1 MYTLT
6 GKEMQRFTDMAI
18 EHYPTRADI
27 YHNLPH
33 PYEVWD
39 RRQQLDEI
47 AARYEIY
54 TNPQVAQGS
63 ALWHDAGIM
72 RNPQDFY
79 LSVGEEE
86 LKLATCSEDVARAL
100 CAKAGRSMGLPEDF
114 IGAVNEEI
122 GGTNPHGDL
131 VSVGSKQLAFADT
144 FLIGLGDDE
153 TFDANNHKLRTEA
166 EWKNGIEIPWDQFV
180 AGSIGYLGLFMVRNI
195 HVTPEYYDE
204 QQRSLWHIGAM
215 RNILRLANETW
226 QEVHLAGQVVS
237 LPTMGQD
244 WRTEKN
250 IRVVMTTDGQL
261 KDGAISKPRKAVLG
275 VPVEAEG
282 LPVPDGIFDVL
293 ELGESVIKSPQIQLE
308 AERALK
314 PNGVLR
320 GL

>member
-6 GKEMQRFTDMAI
+6 GKEMQRFSDMAI

-72 RNPQDFY
+72 RIPQDFY

-114 IGAVNEEI
+114 IAAVNEEI
-122 GGTNPHGDL
+122 AGTNPHEAL
-131 VSVGSKQLAFADT
+131 ISVGSKQLAFADT

-166 EWKNGIEIPWDQFV
+166 ELKNNQEIPWDQFA
-180 AGSIGYLGLFMVRNI
+180 AGSIGYLGLFMARNI
-195 HVTPEYYDE
+195 HVTSEYYDE

-215 RNILRLANETW
+215 RNVLRLATDTW
-226 QEVHLAGQVVS
+226 QDVHIAGQVVKM
-237 LPTMGQD
+237 PTEGQD
-244 WRTEKN
+244 WRTERN

-261 KDGAISKPRKAVLG
+261 REGTISKPRKAVLG
-275 VPVEAEG
+275 IPIEAEG
-282 LPVPDGIFDVL
+282 LSVPDGVFDVL
-293 ELGESVIKSPQIQLE
+293 ELGESAMKSVELMAE

-314 PNGVLR
+314 SGGVLR
-320 GL
+320 EL